1 MKLIRLEA
9 LWRGLKDWWAGLG
22 WNRPAPEF
30 SAEMLDPDPAGQ
42 PSDVNP
48 TTLLPMYDEDMDVSM
63 TLYGFEEDDN

>member
-9 LWRGLKDWWAGLG
+9 LWRTLKDWWTDLG
-22 WNRPAPEF
+22 CNRPGPEI
-30 SAEMLDPDPAGQ
+30 SREMLDPDPARE
-42 PSDVNP
+42 PSDINP